1 MFPFR
6 KRSSGQAVAGVYLD
20 PRGVACAA
28 VEKNRGRKPRL
39 LRAAWQPA
47 GSDADDAQA
56 LRSLANQARLAGEQ
70 THLVL
75 GNGEY
80 QLLLVEAPRVE
91 PSELRAAVR
100 WKVKDLIDFHID
112 DAVID
117 VFEIP
122 GQENRPHA
130 QSMMYAVVARS
141 RQVRDR
147 IDQVGDAELQLE
159 VIDITE
165 MALRNLASLLDEDA
179 RGVVTLYMAPDY
191 GMITVTRQ
199 GNLYL
204 TRRLET
210 GTDALTADEN
220 NALDQLVLEIQRSLD
235 YYDSHFSQPPLRHLK
250 VLPGFDGHDRM
261 VQWLDNNLGVEV
273 TSFDAS
279 RLLDCQV
286 ALEGEGLGPIL
297 VAVGGALRH
306 EEISL

>member
-1 MFPFR
+1 M
-6 KRSSGQAVAGVYLD
+6 AGVYLD

-28 VEKNRGRKPRL
+28 VEKSRGRKPRL
-39 LRAAWQPA
+39 VRAEWQSV
-47 GSDADDAQA
+47 GNSADDAQA
-56 LRSLANQARLAGEQ
+56 LRNLTQQTRLAGER

-122 GQENRPHA
+122 GQEHRPQV
-130 QSMMYAVVARS
+130 QSMMYAVVARA
-141 RQVRDR
+141 RQIRER
-147 IDQVGDAELQLE
+147 IDQVGDAELQLD

-179 RGVVTLYMAPDY
+179 RGVLTLYMAPDY

-210 GTDALTADEN
+210 GTDALAADEN

-235 YYDSHFSQPPLRHLK
+235 YYDSHFAQPPLRHLT
-250 VLPGFDGHDRM
+250 VLPGFSGHDRL
-261 VQWLDNNLGVEV
+261 VRWLDDNLGVGV
-273 TSFDAS
+273 SSFDAG
-279 RLLDCQV
+279 RFLDCE
-286 ALEGEGLGPIL
+286 ATLEGEGQGPML

>member
-6 KRSSGQAVAGVYLD
+6 NRSTNQAVAGVYAD
-20 PRGVACAA
+20 PRGMACAA
-28 VEKNRGRKPRL
+28 VEKSRGRKPRL
-39 LRAAWQPA
+39 VKAEWQPLV
-47 GSDADDAQA
+47 DAPNGARA
-56 LRSLANQARLAGEQ
+56 LRGLTQRARLSREK

-75 GNGEY
+75 GDGEY

-91 PSELRAAVR
+91 ASELRAAVR

-122 GQENRPHA
+122 GQQNRPQG
-130 QSMMYAVVARS
+130 QSMMYAVVARA
-141 RQVRDR
+141 RQVRER
-147 IDQVGDAELQLE
+147 IDQVEASELQLE

-179 RGVVTLYMAPDY
+179 RGVATLYLAPDY
-191 GMITVTRQ
+191 GMVTLTRQ

-210 GTDALTADEN
+210 GTDALAAGEAD
-220 NALDQLVLEIQRSLD
+220 AMDQLVLELQRSLD
-235 YYDSHFSQPPLRHLK
+235 YYDSHFAQPPLGQLI
-250 VLPGFDGHDRM
+250 VLPGFAGHERL
-261 VQWLDNNLGVEV
+261 VGWLDDNLGLDVAG
-273 TSFDAS
+273 FDVQ

-286 ALEGEGLGPIL
+286 EVSEEGLGPLLI
-297 VAVGGALRH
+297 AIGGALRH